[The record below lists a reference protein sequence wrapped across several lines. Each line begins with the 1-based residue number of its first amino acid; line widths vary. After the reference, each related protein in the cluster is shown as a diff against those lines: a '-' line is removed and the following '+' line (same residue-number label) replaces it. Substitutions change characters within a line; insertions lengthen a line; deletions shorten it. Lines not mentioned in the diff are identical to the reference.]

1 MYSENLEKVGFVIR
15 PSSPL
20 ADAVCVDQM
29 SRRFHNGTDLWKLI
43 YLRMISR

>member
-1 MYSENLEKVGFVIR
+1 MYSESLEKVGFVIR

-20 ADAVCVDQM
+20 ADADQM